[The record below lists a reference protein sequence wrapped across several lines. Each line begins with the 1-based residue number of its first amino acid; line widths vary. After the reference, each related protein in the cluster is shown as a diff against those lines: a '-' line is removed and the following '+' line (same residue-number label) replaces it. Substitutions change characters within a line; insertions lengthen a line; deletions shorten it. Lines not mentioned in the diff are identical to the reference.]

1 MDNQL
6 VWRLSNASL
15 STQSAPSPLL
25 ITIPYPPNQPHHP
38 HSSPSPICLISPITS
53 TPHPPLSAQSA
64 PSASLIT
71 LPYPPYQPHHP
82 HSSPSPICLISP
94 ICLTHHPPLSAQ
106 SAPSASLITLPYL
119 PNQPHHPH
127 SSPSSIPKASKGFS
141 KTYSFVVYQ
150 HTSLHIKSSLI
161 VDLKNAFF
169 CNYQAISCLQMI
181 IFSITSRIPLPF

>member
-15 STQSAPSPLL
+15 STQSAPSPPLL
-25 ITIPYPPNQPHHP
+25 ALSYLPNQPYHP
-38 HSSPSPICLISPITS
+38 HSSPSPICPISPITL
-53 TPHPPLSAQSA
+53 TFHPPLSAQTA

-71 LPYPPYQPHHP
+71 L
-82 HSSPSPICLISP
+82 L
-94 ICLTHHPPLSAQ
+94 
-106 SAPSASLITLPYL
+106 YL
-119 PNQPHHPH
+119 PNQPYHPH
-127 SSPSSIPKASKGFS
+127 FSPSPIPKASKGFS
-141 KTYSFVVYQ
+141 KTYPFVVSQ

-181 IFSITSRIPLPF
+181 IFSITSRTPLPF